1 MHNRIKQ
8 VRVINGLSQDAFGEQ
23 IGIKRSSVSLL
34 ESGRNTPSNQTILS
48 ICRAFN
54 ISERWLRTGEG
65 DMLLPKPQ
73 DAIDRVAMEFNLSEL
88 ERRFLVAYM
97 ALPETVRKAFV
108 DGMYDNLFREKENPA
123 QDESEAG
130 ATDFLLGS
138 VAYHGNPPEV
148 TRVPMADAVKAD
160 REATELDAADSDEL

>member
-1 MHNRIKQ
+1 MHNRIMQ
-8 VRVINGLSQDAFGEQ
+8 VRVINGLSKDAFGEQ

-65 DMLLPKPQ
+65 DMFLPKPQ

>member
-1 MHNRIKQ
+1 MKKRLKQLRKCLNLTQQEFADRI
-8 VRVINGLSQDAFGEQ
+8 G
-23 IGIKRSSVSLL
+23 VS
-34 ESGRNTPSNQTILS
+34 RNNIATYETGKSNLGNATAML
-48 ICRAFN
+48 ICREFN
-54 ISERWLRTGEG
+54 VNEAWLRTGEG
-65 DMLLPKPQ
+65 DMFLPKPQ